1 MQAAC
6 RHRAI
11 KRESGEL
18 SHSGVTIIDGKAVRA
33 HARERIYGL
42 AVVGERAEFWLAMA
56 WTKSIPFLAGIRR
69 RDRDRFERFNIV
81 IAILLA
87 GWTPSILMLVAS
99 YTILTNTLE
108 SKILHDRQT
117 FVTLIAHLVGDDL
130 SRTSGVIEY
139 YQTQPDVVKMLSG
152 PNPEIASQR
161 WLALTFYA
169 HPRIDGMF
177 LAAPDGRLIASLPAV
192 PESIAQDYSSVL
204 WREGAAGSPDVYVS
218 QVHPRLPD
226 NRMTTDIVGAV
237 RTQEGA
243 IVGYLGVSVLVE
255 RMGRRLSSINFA
267 DQSSCQVLDQ
277 TGMTLFTNDFV
288 PNTGTTSPQSDS
300 LTQEIRQNKTGHLER
315 DGNLYSFT
323 TIDSTGWMTVV
334 AQPKSPAYKP
344 VRDLMAKIAL
354 PAAWLIVLTLIGAWL
369 AGKFT
374 RRQAEAARRIERE
387 VVFNEKILANMPTGI
402 ALVDPDSR
410 HFLQA
415 NQAFS
420 EMAKRFGGLAPEK
433 DIYDA
438 SYDEVKIA
446 PVNAI
451 EKVLAFGAP
460 FQLVEQPF
468 TDQGGMTRFV
478 NVNLLRLQGSKQTIQ
493 GVLYL
498 VEDKTR
504 DVTLR
509 QELIGANAAKDQ
521 FLALL
526 SHELRNPLSPVI
538 AMVGELEASASD
550 STEVRRALEVIRRNV
565 ELEARLIDDLLDV
578 TRISKGKLQLSLETV
593 GVHEILQRSYEICR
607 EEISA
612 KDLKIEFRLRA
623 KHAHVEGDPA
633 RLQQVF
639 WNLIKNS
646 VKFTPEK
653 GQIVI
658 ETLNPSPATIEIR
671 TSDTGIGIEED
682 KMPAIFNAFEQGQSS
697 ITRRF
702 GGLGLGLAISKA
714 MVAAHGGTI
723 TAESHGKDQGTTFV
737 VTLATVAPPVIASSD
752 GEKKRSKRVVDKGA
766 QGARPERRV
775 LVVDDHFDTCTGM
788 KMMLERRGYRVTL
801 AHTADQAVERTQH
814 EKFDLVISDIGLP
827 DRSGY
832 ELMHELSTTKGL
844 RGIALSGYGMENDV
858 NRARAAG
865 FSEHLTKPINFD
877 RLEQSIQS
885 LLDPEPAVGS

>member
-1 MQAAC
+1 M
-6 RHRAI
+6 
-11 KRESGEL
+11 S
-18 SHSGVTIIDGKAVRA
+18 
-33 HARERIYGL
+33 
-42 AVVGERAEFWLAMA
+42 
-56 WTKSIPFLAGIRR
+56 WTKSIPFLAGWKR

-87 GWTPSILMLVAS
+87 GWVPSILMLVVS

-117 FVTLIAHLVGDDL
+117 FVQLIAHLVGDDL
-130 SRTSGVIEY
+130 SRTSSVIEY
-139 YQTQPDVVKMLSG
+139 YQTQPEVVKMLSA
-152 PNPEIASQR
+152 PNLEVAAQQ
-161 WLALTFYA
+161 WLTQTFYS

-177 LAAPDGRLIASLPAV
+177 LAAPDGRLIASLPAI
-192 PESIAQDYSSVL
+192 PEADNFSSAL
-204 WREGAAGSPDVYVS
+204 WREGAAESPDVYVS
-218 QVHPRLPD
+218 PVHPRQPD

-237 RTQEGA
+237 RTPEGDVA
-243 IVGYLGVSVLVE
+243 GYLGVSVLVE
-255 RMGRRLSSINFA
+255 RIGRRLSSVDLA
-267 DQSSCQVLDQ
+267 DRSICQVLDQ
-277 TGMTLFTNDFV
+277 TGTALFTNNFA
-288 PNTGTTSPQSDS
+288 PNAGTVAPQPDS
-300 LTQEIRQNKTGHLER
+300 LIQEIRHNKTGHIER
-315 DGNLYSFT
+315 TGNLYSFT
-323 TIDSTGWMTVV
+323 TIDTTGWTTVV
-334 AQPKSPAYKP
+334 QQPKAVAYKP
-344 VRDLMAKIAL
+344 VRDLLNKITI
-354 PAAWLIVLTLIGAWL
+354 PAVWLIVLTAVGAGF
-369 AGKFT
+369 AGKFA

-387 VVFNEKILANMPTGI
+387 VIFNEKILANMPSGI
-402 ALVDPDSR
+402 ALIDPESR

-415 NQAFS
+415 NQAFG
-420 EMAKRFGGLAPEK
+420 EMAKRFGELPPDK
-433 DIYDA
+433 DIHDA

-446 PVNAI
+446 SAEAI

-468 TDQGGMTRFV
+468 TDRTGMTRFV
-478 NVNLLRLQGSKQTIQ
+478 NVNLLRLQSSEETIQ

-550 STEVRRALEVIRRNV
+550 SPEVRRALEVIRRNV

-593 GVHEILQRSYEICR
+593 SVHEILQRSYEICR
-607 EEISA
+607 EDIAA
-612 KDLKIEFRLRA
+612 KDLRIEFRLRA
-623 KHAHVEGDPA
+623 EQAYVEGDPA

-646 VKFTPEK
+646 VKFTPTNGWIE
-653 GQIVI
+653 I
-658 ETLNPSPATIEIR
+658 ETSNPSPDSIEIR
-671 TSDTGIGIEED
+671 TTDTGIGIEAD
-682 KMPAIFNAFEQGQSS
+682 KMERVFNAFEQGQSS

-723 TAESHGKDQGTTFV
+723 KAESHGRDRGATFI
-737 VTLATVAPPVIASSD
+737 VTLDTVASPVPASSD
-752 GEKKRSKRVVDKGA
+752 GDKKPLRGGDE
-766 QGARPERRV
+766 GARSRNPERRV

-788 KMMLERRGYRVTL
+788 KMMLERRGYRVTV
-801 AHTADQAVERTQH
+801 AHSADQAVERTRH
-814 EKFDLVISDIGLP
+814 EEFDLVISDIGLP

-832 ELMHELSTTKGL
+832 ELMRELSTTKGL
-844 RGIALSGYGMENDV
+844 RGIALSGFGMENDV
-858 NRARAAG
+858 SRARAAG

-877 RLEQSIQS
+877 RLEESIQN
-885 LLDPEPAVGS
+885 LLEPEPAIPS